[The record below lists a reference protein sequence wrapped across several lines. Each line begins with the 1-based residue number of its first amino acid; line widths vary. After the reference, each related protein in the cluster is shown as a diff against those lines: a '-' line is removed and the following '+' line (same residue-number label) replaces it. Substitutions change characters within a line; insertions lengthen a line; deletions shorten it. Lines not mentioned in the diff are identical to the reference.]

1 MNRLSLSHRYERR
14 SVLPSVGAVAVIVG
28 VVVANGWSMWHASP
42 DLAPMDPMARLSTL
56 KDANE
61 AAANDSAAKDAALPE
76 TALAMGPNG
85 QYAAGA
91 RVDAVLGKAQP
102 TIKLTSTRSTPG
114 GQPENPRGQNQNAV
128 SRSVLVEQGESLS
141 VALSRLFIHGET
153 ARKVVAAYSQLRN
166 PQKLQA
172 GWRLWARF
180 DTAGVMDASAL
191 QTLVIAPSH
200 AEGLT
205 IQRTTE
211 GFEASEGGL
220 PGTVVRTALRCG
232 IIGTLETSL
241 RRCGEGEGLVELLQP
256 MLTDRL
262 LKPIELHTGD
272 ELRIVLD
279 KLVDGDHVERY
290 LGVAALEHRSVLKP
304 RDGKTVAL
312 NFHGDLYAP
321 DGEGLEPLFLRQPLQ
336 VGHQTSNFG
345 IRMHPILHK
354 MKAHFGVD
362 FAAAVGTPVY
372 AAGDGHLVSAERA
385 GNAGNVVRLRHDG
398 GYLTEYMHL
407 QRFVAAVKPG
417 DVVHKGQVVGFVGS
431 TGLSTGPHLH
441 FGVKHNAKYLDPAT
455 LGDVVQPSV
464 QAHERTAFDSE
475 SKTLL
480 DLLAALGRGLGDGA

>member
-14 SVLPSVGAVAVIVG
+14 SVLPSVAAVAVILA
-28 VVVANGWSMWHASP
+28 VVVANGWSMWHAAP
-42 DLAPMDPMARLSTL
+42 ELAPLEPMARLSTL
-56 KDANE
+56 QDAENRG
-61 AAANDSAAKDAALPE
+61 ALPE
-76 TALAMGPNG
+76 NATAMGPTG
-85 QYAAGA
+85 QPSGA

-102 TIKLTSTRSTPG
+102 AVRLTSTKSTPG
-114 GQPENPRGQNQNAV
+114 GQPESTPGIT
-128 SRSVLVEQGESLS
+128 RSVLVEQGESLS
-141 VALSRLFIHGET
+141 QALARLFIHGET
-153 ARKVVAAYSQLRN
+153 ARQVVAAYTQLRN

-180 DTAGVMDASAL
+180 DTAGVMDASGL
-191 QTLVIAPSH
+191 QTLVVAPVH

-205 IQRTTE
+205 IQRTAD
-211 GFEASEGGL
+211 GFEVSEGGL
-220 PGTVVRTALRCG
+220 PGTVIRTALRCG
-232 IIGTLETSL
+232 IIGTLEASL

-262 LKPIELHTGD
+262 LRPIELHTGD

-290 LGVAALEHRSVLKP
+290 LGVAALEHRSVLQPK
-304 RDGKTVAL
+304 DGRTVAL

-362 FAAAVGTPVY
+362 FAASVGTPVY
-372 AAGDGHLVSAERA
+372 AAGDGHLVSAERSGA
-385 GNAGNVVRLRHDG
+385 AGNVVRLRHDG

-407 QRFVAAVKPG
+407 QRFATSVKPG
-417 DVVHKGQVVGFVGS
+417 DSVHKGQVVGFVGS

-441 FGVKHNAKYLDPAT
+441 FGVKHNSKYLDPAT
-455 LGDVVQPSV
+455 LGDVVQPAV
-464 QAHERTAFDSE
+464 ATRERASFDAE
-475 SKTLL
+475 SKALL
-480 DLLAALGRGLGDGA
+480 DLLAALGKGLGDGA

>member
-1 MNRLSLSHRYERR
+1 MNRLSLSHRYEKR
-14 SVLPSVGAVAVIVG
+14 SVLPSIGAVAVIAG
-28 VVVANGWSMWHASP
+28 VLVANGWSMWHASP
-42 DLAPMDPMARLSTL
+42 ELAPMDPMARLTTL
-56 KDANE
+56 QEASEKASLPDSAVAS
-61 AAANDSAAKDAALPE
+61 AAA
-76 TALAMGPNG
+76 G
-85 QYAAGA
+85 QPSGS

-102 TIKLTSTRSTPG
+102 AVRLSSTRSTPG
-114 GQPENPRGQNQNAV
+114 GQPEFTPGV

-141 VALSRLFIHGET
+141 QALARLFIHGET
-153 ARKVVAAYSQLRN
+153 SRKVVAAYSQLRN

-191 QTLVIAPSH
+191 QTLVVAPSH

-205 IQRTTE
+205 IQRTAD
-211 GFEASEGGL
+211 GFDASEGGL

-262 LKPIELHTGD
+262 LRPIELHTGD

-304 RDGKTVAL
+304 KDGRTVAL
-312 NFHGDLYAP
+312 NFHGDLYSP
-321 DGEGLEPLFLRQPLQ
+321 EGEGLEPLFLRQPLQ
-336 VGHQTSNFG
+336 VGRQTSNFG
-345 IRMHPILHK
+345 MRLHPILHK

-362 FAAAVGTPVY
+362 FAANVGTPVY

-385 GNAGNVVRLRHDG
+385 GAAGNVVRVRHDG

-407 QRFVAAVKPG
+407 QRFVTSVKPG
-417 DVVHKGQVVGFVGS
+417 DSVHKGQVVGFVGS

-441 FGVKHNAKYLDPAT
+441 FGVKHNSKYLDPAS
-455 LGDVVQPSV
+455 LGGVVQPSV
-464 QAHERTAFDSE
+464 GSRERSTFESE
-475 SKTLL
+475 SKALL
-480 DLLAALGRGLGDGA
+480 DLLAALGKGLGDGV